1 MGFLLAVNGNL
12 GVTLANVIAAGGEV
26 DPLVRD
32 IGVCLIVSAV
42 LCIVFTRLRI
52 PNIAAFLVAG
62 VIVGPQLGEIVT
74 DKANIET
81 IANLGLTLL
90 LFVIGLE
97 INVKKL
103 LARGKTLI
111 ITGLLQFPLCI
122 AFGYAVAL
130 SLQATGW
137 GVMQGSYMPLYVG
150 FTLAASSTLIVVKL
164 LQESFQLDTV
174 VGRMALG
181 MLIFQDVWA
190 IVVLAVQPKFQD
202 PAVGPV
208 LLTFLGIGIVV
219 LFSVLVAK
227 YILPTAFNWIA
238 KIPELMLVAALGWCF
253 AVGAFGYNLE
263 TLLGYIGI
271 HIHIQVSM
279 EMGALIAG
287 ATIAALPYSHEV
299 VTKVAVVRDFFV
311 TLFFVG
317 LGMGIPAP
325 ENVDVILLALLLSTA
340 AVLARFVIF
349 FPLLYYTG
357 LDRRNAMVSSTKLA
371 QVSEFCLVIAY
382 LGLGYEH
389 ISSDMVSAVIFA
401 FVITALVTPLL
412 FKLADP
418 IHDRL
423 GGVLRLLGFHPP
435 PVKAQ
440 GTDEDGPGA
449 LVILGF
455 HRLASSILNE
465 IERTRPDMLKEITV
479 IDFNVGIHPQIAA
492 TGANVKY
499 GDISNKDS
507 MHHLGVD
514 KAKVIVCTIPDD
526 VLKGTSNLQLAKNL
540 RHINPEAII
549 IINAI
554 EISAV
559 KDMYK
564 AGANYVF
571 LSRIETARNILPA
584 LDAAIGGNLEDFK
597 KEQESQF
604 GPLDA
609 RREVF
614 P

>member
-1 MGFLLAVNGNL
+1 MGIVLAVPGTVSVA
-12 GVTLANVIAAGGEV
+12 GGFVIAAGGGV

-32 IGVCLIVSAV
+32 IGFCLIVSAI
-42 LCIVFTRLRI
+42 LCVVFTRLRI
-52 PNIAAFLVAG
+52 PSIAAFLVAG

-97 INVKKL
+97 IDVKKL
-103 LARGKTLI
+103 IARGKTLI

-130 SLQATGW
+130 TLQATGW
-137 GVMQGSYMPLYVG
+137 EIMQGSYLPLYVG
-150 FTLAASSTLIVVKL
+150 FTVAASSTLIVIKL
-164 LQESFQLDTV
+164 LQERFQLDTV

-181 MLIFQDVWA
+181 MLIFQDIWA
-190 IVVLAVQPKFQD
+190 IVILAVQPKFQD
-202 PAVGPV
+202 PAIGPV
-208 LLTFLGIGIVV
+208 ILTFIGIGTVL

-253 AVGAFGYNLE
+253 AVGSFGYNLD
-263 TLLGYIGI
+263 TLLGFIGI
-271 HIHIQVSM
+271 HLHIQVSM

-299 VTKVAVVRDFFV
+299 VTKVIVVRDFFV

-325 ENVDVILLALLLSTA
+325 NSFDVLLLALLLGTT

-349 FPLLYYTG
+349 FPLMYYAG

-389 ISSDMVSAVIFA
+389 IGSDMVSAVIFA
-401 FVITALVTPLL
+401 FVITALATPLL
-412 FKLADP
+412 FRIADP

-435 PVKAQ
+435 PAKARD
-440 GTDEDGPGA
+440 GAEDGSGA

-455 HRLASSILNE
+455 HRLASSILHE
-465 IERTRPDMLKEITV
+465 IERTRPDMLKEIMV
-479 IDFNVGIHPQIAA
+479 VDFNVAIHPQIAA

-499 GDISNKDS
+499 GDISNKDAL
-507 MHHLGVD
+507 HHLGVD
-514 KAKVIVCTIPDD
+514 DAKVIVCTIPDD

-549 IINAI
+549 IINAL

-559 KDMYK
+559 KDMYE
-564 AGANYVF
+564 AGADYVF

-584 LDAAIGGNLEDFK
+584 LDAAIGGNLEEFK

-609 RREVF
+609 RHEVF